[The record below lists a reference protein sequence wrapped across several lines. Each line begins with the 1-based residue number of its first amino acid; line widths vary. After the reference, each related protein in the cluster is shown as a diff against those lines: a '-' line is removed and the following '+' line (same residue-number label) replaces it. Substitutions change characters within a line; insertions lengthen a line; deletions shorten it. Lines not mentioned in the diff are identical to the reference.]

1 MCCLPATRIY
11 YHDSGKNASVF
22 LKKMKNFKI
31 SFSGM
36 WGEARK
42 CLVLCGKMAFPNL
55 TGDFKKLKKLQKLQ
69 FLQPWIFMN
78 QCLKFP
84 KAESDRGSWSHILV
98 FPVDRVAGSRWRWI
112 EECGHMK
119 LFLSE
124 KHTEDGSRNDR
135 PKVHEKQ

>member
-1 MCCLPATRIY
+1 
-11 YHDSGKNASVF
+11 
-22 LKKMKNFKI
+22 
-31 SFSGM
+31 M

-42 CLVLCGKMAFPNL
+42 SLILCGKMAFPNL
-55 TGDFKKLKKLQKLQ
+55 TGDFKKLKKLQ

-84 KAESDRGSWSHILV
+84 KAESNRGIWSHILA
-98 FPVDRVAGSRWRWI
+98 FSVDRVAGSRWRRI

-119 LFLSE
+119 FFLTE